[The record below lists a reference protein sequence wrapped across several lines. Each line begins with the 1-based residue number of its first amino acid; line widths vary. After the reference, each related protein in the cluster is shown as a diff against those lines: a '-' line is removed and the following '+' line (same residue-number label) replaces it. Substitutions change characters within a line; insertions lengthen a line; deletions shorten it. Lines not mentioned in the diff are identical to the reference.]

1 MNDVSQVDSHSLR
14 TLTQRLFRRFGVLAG
29 DQTPCG
35 QPLPLA
41 HAHALQVLLAAPGP
55 LTQQALGHA
64 LGIDKSN
71 VARLCARLV
80 EVGHATQAPGRRDRR
95 SRVVTLTAKG
105 KRVAAVVDDAS
116 RARFAA
122 VLAAVP
128 DHARAGVLEALQH
141 LLVAIDA
148 VGSAPGA
155 EETTDLVPQRIET
168 ADLHQPGSSS

>member
-1 MNDVSQVDSHSLR
+1 MIDVSPSDSDQLR
-14 TLTQRLFRRFGVLAG
+14 ALTQRLFRRFGVLAG

-41 HAHALQVLLAAPGP
+41 HAHALQVLLAAPEP
-55 LTQQALGHA
+55 LTQQALGSS

-80 EVGHATQAPGRRDRR
+80 ELGHATQAPGRRDRR

-105 KRVAAVVDDAS
+105 KRVAGVVDDAS

-128 DHARAGVLEALQH
+128 DAARAGVLEALGH
-141 LLVAIDA
+141 LLVAIDTVGAAPLAQETETDPPTPSPSADA
-148 VGSAPGA
+148 VAPWS
-155 EETTDLVPQRIET
+155 R
-168 ADLHQPGSSS
+168 S